1 MSIKTYSKSIMALM
15 QELILCHFEKEN
27 KSGVF
32 GEKWVDPYDS
42 IWLEL
47 ATAVISVAEGLASII
62 MVLFVLYETRAY
74 GNYRTV
80 INQLLSYLYAGVRLE
95 TGPKKIILAPKCT
108 SDRKYTFLL
117 QFG

>member
-1 MSIKTYSKSIMALM
+1 M

-47 ATAVISVAEGLASII
+47 ATAIISIAEGLASII

-95 TGPKKIILAPKCT
+95 TGAKKSSWPQNVLLIRST
-108 SDRKYTFLL
+108 SNFTYP
-117 QFG
+117 